1 MTKFADKIRW
11 RKAVTEH
18 RRRVAQFPENVRSAH
33 RHCSGHR
40 DEILASD
47 TCGCFYC
54 AAIFPPS
61 RITDWCDEDDQHVGQ
76 TALCPEC
83 GIDSVIGDRS
93 GFPITTGFLSEMK
106 YYWFSDA

>member
-1 MTKFADKIRW
+1 M
-11 RKAVTEH
+11 KATI
-18 RRRVAQFPENVRSAH
+18 RRRTKGFPRDVRDAH

-40 DEILASD
+40 SEILASD

-54 AAIFPPS
+54 LSIFAPQ
-61 RITDWCDEDDQHVGQ
+61 RIDLWIDWPDGDQEREGQ

-93 GFPITTGFLSEMK
+93 GFPITPAFLERMHEH
-106 YYWFSDA
+106 WF